1 LKPQTEIADFR
12 KVLELAVADGKS
24 IMVGGHAV
32 NFWALF
38 YFPRIKAEL
47 RQFLP
52 FTSKDLDFYG
62 DIHLLDRLVKKFGGV
77 KRMSQPRG
85 PVIGLV
91 ELEIDGVKR
100 IVEVLHSVH
109 GLSSKELSGA
119 SSPVLEVDQCQAR
132 VLDPVS
138 LLKAK
143 IHNAADFKQNERNDV
158 RHVKI
163 MLLCVR
169 EFILDA
175 LEEAK
180 AGKLPQRNLV
190 NLLESVR
197 EVISEAKA
205 QRSAKLW
212 NFDFHQIWPL
222 RSLKACG
229 LTKIANFLKHRLS

>member
-1 LKPQTEIADFR
+1 
-12 KVLELAVADGKS
+12 VLELAVADGKS

-38 YFPRIKAEL
+38 YFPRIKTEL

-62 DIHLLDRLVKKFGGV
+62 DIHLLDRLVKKFGGM

-85 PVIGLV
+85 PVIGQV

-109 GLSSKELSGA
+109 GLSPKDLA
-119 SSPVLEVDQCQAR
+119 KALPPVLEVDRCRAR

-143 IHNAADFKQNERNDV
+143 IHNAADFKQDERNDV

-163 MLLCVR
+163 MILCVR

-175 LEEAK
+175 LKEAK
-180 AGKLPQRNLV
+180 LGRLPQRNLV
-190 NLLESVR
+190 NLLESIR
-197 EVISEAKA
+197 QVIADPKAKKA
-205 QRSAKLW
+205 EYIGS
-212 NFDFHQIWPL
+212 FDCQQIWPVRQL
-222 RSLKACG
+222 TTSG
-229 LTKIANFLKHRLS
+229 LTKIANFLKHRLPSI